1 MDWSR
6 GPAIGRGSTA
16 TVSLAASTQTGEVFA
31 VKSAELSRADS
42 LRKEQEFLSTL
53 SCPQIVSYK
62 GYSISSEN
70 GKLLYNLFMEYVP
83 SGTLHDEISRHGG
96 CLPEATVRLYTRQL
110 LLGLEYLHSNGIVH
124 CDIKA
129 QNVLVTDSG
138 VQIADLGCARRVD
151 NDDEMSCA
159 DSPIAGTPVYMA
171 PEVARGEQQ
180 GFPAD
185 VWALGCTVVE
195 MVTGKVPWANDVSD
209 PVSALYRIGFST
221 DAPEIPSFMP
231 DEAKD
236 FLGKCLDRDP
246 SERWPVGKLLGH
258 DFVKEKSNL
267 VLKEIKGS
275 NLETPTSV
283 LHQKFWDS
291 MVEAEEI
298 QNLTRKHSPSN
309 SPAERIRLLSIGTSM
324 LDWDWDERWVTV
336 CRPGMFKKSV
346 KKFNVAW
353 WAHLFPLT
361 FLALASA
368 EYAREVKGH
377 VATGLMFVLSILSVL
392 VFIGLMLIS
401 GANTDKLLH
410 ENDPVMNFSSNL
422 KPST

>member
-16 TVSLAASTQTGEVFA
+16 TVSLAGSTRTGDVFA
-31 VKSAELSRADS
+31 VKSTELALADS

-83 SGTLHDEISRHGG
+83 GGTLHDEISRHGD
-96 CLPEATVRLYTRQL
+96 CLPEVTVRLYTRQI

-129 QNVLVTDSG
+129 QNVLVTNSG
-138 VQIADLGCARRVD
+138 VKIADLGCARRD
-151 NDDEMSCA
+151 DDDEMSCA

-185 VWALGCTVVE
+185 VWALGCTVVK

-209 PVSALYRIGFST
+209 PVSTLYRIGFSS
-221 DAPEIPSFMP
+221 DVPEIPSLIP

-267 VLKEIKGS
+267 VFKEIKGS

-309 SPAERIRLLSIGTSM
+309 SPAERIRLLSIGTS
-324 LDWDWDERWVTV
+324 LDDWDWDERWVTV
-336 CRPGMFKKSV
+336 RINSPTGNIISIDNEECNLINVDYPTCKFTNISALFRDLDLFNNRMFCYLHFLWHCRRNSSKGWSLVGLCPIKD
-346 KKFNVAW
+346 
-353 WAHLFPLT
+353 
-361 FLALASA
+361 
-368 EYAREVKGH
+368 KGH
-377 VATGLMFVLSILSVL
+377 
-392 VFIGLMLIS
+392 
-401 GANTDKLLH
+401 
-410 ENDPVMNFSSNL
+410 NL
-422 KPST
+422 